1 MSAMRATLPIT
12 APTITLAQ
20 MALPSIVGVSVVV
33 CGGGDSVLAVVLV
46 LFVGAEADAVEA
58 SDELLGDKKY

>member
-1 MSAMRATLPIT
+1 MRAMRATLPIT

-20 MALPSIVGVSVVV
+20 MALPSIVGASVVV

-46 LFVGAEADAVEA
+46 LFVGAEVDAVEA